1 MAVITPEI
9 IKKIRRIHIQ
19 TTHLAQDLL
28 AGAYRSAFK
37 GKGMEFEEV
46 REYQPGDETRD
57 IDWKVTARMLHPYV
71 KTFREEREIT
81 VMLMVDI
88 SSSARFGSQGKS
100 KSELIAELGAVI
112 AFSAIKNNDKVGL
125 ILFSDRVEKY
135 IPPKKGTR
143 HVLFVIRELL
153 LHKPEGRGTDIT
165 AALDF
170 LGNIHHRS
178 CVSFLISDFICA
190 DFSKAASLAAKKYDL
205 ISIAMTDPYELEFPP
220 LGLIELQDLETEN
233 TALVDSQSPRL
244 REHLRNQTS
253 ERLGGTKRLMNKIGA
268 GFIALR
274 TDQSYMP
281 PLRKFFRTRA
291 KERR

>member
-1 MAVITPEI
+1 MAIITPEI
-9 IKKIRRIHIQ
+9 IKKIRRIQIQ
-19 TTHLAQDLL
+19 TTHLAEDLL

-46 REYQPGDETRD
+46 REYQPGDEIRD
-57 IDWKVTARMLHPYV
+57 IDWKVTARMSHPYV

-88 SSSARFGSQGKS
+88 SPSSTFGSQGKP

-125 ILFSDRVEKY
+125 ILFSDRIEKY
-135 IPPKKGTR
+135 IPPKKGPR

-153 LHKPEGRGTDIT
+153 LHEPQGQGTDIN

-170 LGNIHHRS
+170 LGHVNQRS
-178 CVSFLISDFICA
+178 CVCFLISDFICS
-190 DFSKAASLAAKKYDL
+190 DFSKGASLAAEKYDL
-205 ISIAMTDPYELEFPP
+205 IAIAMTDPHELTFPS
-220 LGLIELQDLETEN
+220 LGLVELHDLEKEDSK
-233 TALVDSQSPRL
+233 LVDSVNPRVKEYFKD
-244 REHLRNQTS
+244 RTIN
-253 ERLGGTKRLMNKIGA
+253 RLEETKRLMNKIGA
-268 GFIALR
+268 GFISLQ
-274 TDQSYMP
+274 TDQSYIP
-281 PLRKFFRTRA
+281 PLRRFFKTRA

>member
-1 MAVITPEI
+1 MAVINPEI
-9 IKKIRRIHIQ
+9 IKKIRRIQIQ

-57 IDWKVTARMLHPYV
+57 IDWKVTARMRHPYV

-81 VMLMVDI
+81 VMLVVDI
-88 SSSARFGSQGKS
+88 SSSARFGSQGKP
-100 KSELIAELGAVI
+100 KSELITELSALI
-112 AFSAIKNNDKVGL
+112 AFSAIKNNDKIGL
-125 ILFSDRVEKY
+125 ILFSDRIEKY
-135 IPPKKGTR
+135 IPPKKGAR

-153 LHKPEGRGTDIT
+153 LHQPEGHGTDIT

-170 LGNIHHRS
+170 LGNIQHRS
-178 CVSFLISDFICA
+178 CVCFLISDFVCA
-190 DFSKAASLAAKKYDL
+190 DFSKAASLAATKYDL
-205 ISIAMTDPYELEFPP
+205 IAIAMTDPHELEFPS

-233 TALVDSQSPRL
+233 TALIDSHNRQV
-244 REHLRNQTS
+244 REHFKKQTN
-253 ERLGGTKRLMNKIGA
+253 ERLARTKHLMNRVGG
-268 GFIALR
+268 GFISLR
-274 TDQSYMP
+274 TDQSYIP
-281 PLRKFFRTRA
+281 PLRKFFKTRA